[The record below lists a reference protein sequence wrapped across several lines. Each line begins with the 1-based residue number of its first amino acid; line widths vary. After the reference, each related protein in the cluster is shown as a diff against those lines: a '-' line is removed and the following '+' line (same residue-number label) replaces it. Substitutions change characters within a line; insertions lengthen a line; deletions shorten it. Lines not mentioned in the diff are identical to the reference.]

1 MEGIRICFQLTGF
14 EEKWEEDS
22 INPEASKDIFS
33 LNLDMGPVGK
43 ARLVVSHVNEVIN
56 KINESNIS
64 VNLSVTKEYLGV
76 PLSLRVSKFIFN
88 EDGSLHSKVDFYL
101 FFKIQIYHM
110 FSLSLSQV
118 L

>member
-1 MEGIRICFQLTGF
+1 MEGIRICFPLTGV
-14 EEKWEEDS
+14 EKKCVEDS
-22 INPEASKDIFS
+22 NSENQTEAVKDLFS

-56 KINESNIS
+56 NIKESNIY

-88 EDGSLHSKVDFYL
+88 EDGSLHSQANLYFILYSNLPFV
-101 FFKIQIYHM
+101 
-110 FSLSLSQV
+110 
-118 L
+118 